1 MHYRDFNIILGQ
13 QIRKAREE
21 NHLTQLELASLMN
34 ISAQNISSYER
45 GERCPS
51 MFWMDR
57 LYSAL
62 KIVPADFMEEL
73 YCKVLEKC

>member
-1 MHYRDFNIILGQ
+1 MDYRDFNIILGQ
-13 QIRKAREE
+13 QIKKAREE
-21 NHLTQLELASLMN
+21 ERMTQLELASLMN

-57 LYSAL
+57 LYRAL
-62 KIVPADFMEEL
+62 GIAPGEFMEEL
-73 YCKVLEKC
+73 YCKILQNC